1 LFEYKGWIKFGWGW
15 EGKGKMVL
23 IFRLGFAVLVHDIGA
38 TLVPLVVT
46 TSTSVG
52 EPLRLLQVIDS
63 VSPGLRVID
72 NPLAGS
78 EVIDTPLLLPFRYAV
93 QLDALEPLG
102 TRFIASTVMALTPIA
117 FTFTTSTPPNSS
129 AVTVNVLLAPS
140 DGIAPWKT

>member
-1 LFEYKGWIKFGWGW
+1 MSVY
-15 EGKGKMVL
+15 
-23 IFRLGFAVLVHDIGA
+23 DIGA
-38 TLVPLVVT
+38 VYAPLVVT

-52 EPLRLLQVIDS
+52 EPLRLLQVIES

-78 EVIDTPLLLPFRYAV
+78 EVIPLYVFPFRYAV

-102 TRFIASTVMALTPIA
+102 TRFTASTVMALTPIA

>member
-1 LFEYKGWIKFGWGW
+1 MGGKRKSGFDFEFGFVV
-15 EGKGKMVL
+15 KVY
-23 IFRLGFAVLVHDIGA
+23 DIGA
-38 TLVPLVVT
+38 VYVPVVVT

-78 EVIDTPLLLPFRYAV
+78 EVMPLYELPFRYAV

-117 FTFTTSTPPNSS
+117 FMFTTSTPPISS
-129 AVTVNVLLAPS
+129 AVTVSVLLAPS
-140 DGIAPWKT
+140 EGIAPWKT

>member
-1 LFEYKGWIKFGWGW
+1 MFRGMGRKRKSGFDFEFGFVV
-15 EGKGKMVL
+15 KVY
-23 IFRLGFAVLVHDIGA
+23 DIGA
-38 TLVPLVVT
+38 VYVPVVVT

-78 EVIDTPLLLPFRYAV
+78 EVMPLYELPFRYAV

-117 FTFTTSTPPNSS
+117 FMFTTSTPPISS
-129 AVTVNVLLAPS
+129 AVTVSVLLAPS
-140 DGIAPWKT
+140 EGIAPWKT

>member
-1 LFEYKGWIKFGWGW
+1 MFRGLGRKRKNSFDFEFGFVV
-15 EGKGKMVL
+15 KVY
-23 IFRLGFAVLVHDIGA
+23 DIGA
-38 TLVPLVVT
+38 VYAPLVVI
-46 TSTSVG
+46 TSTCVG
-52 EPLRLLQVIDS
+52 EPLRLLQVIES

-78 EVIDTPLLLPFRYAV
+78 EVIPLYVFPFRYAV

-117 FTFTTSTPPNSS
+117 FTLITRTPPNSS
-129 AVTVNVLLAPS
+129 AETGTVLDAPN